1 MLIPISADEG
11 AATAWAMLEMQGE
24 IERKDGGTL
33 EEAFDVGTLS
43 VSSSVSGAAGRRRA
57 ATFTAVEQRPAGP
70 AADAQLPLVVIF
82 SMQGAVML
90 TIGYHQLE
98 GKRIELKKPFAVLDL
113 VAAAEGQAGEVEEE
127 SAEYKVRML
136 TSCCECTRRWS

>member
-1 MLIPISADEG
+1 MLIPISADQG

-24 IERKDGGTL
+24 LERKDGGTL

-43 VSSSVSGAAGRRRA
+43 VSSSVSASGGSERRA
-57 ATFTAVEQRPAGP
+57 ACTAGEQRPAGH
-70 AADAQLPLVVIF
+70 ADDARCQWCCSLP
-82 SMQGAVML
+82 MQGAVML

-113 VAAAEGQAGEVEEE
+113 VAAAEGQAGEGEEE